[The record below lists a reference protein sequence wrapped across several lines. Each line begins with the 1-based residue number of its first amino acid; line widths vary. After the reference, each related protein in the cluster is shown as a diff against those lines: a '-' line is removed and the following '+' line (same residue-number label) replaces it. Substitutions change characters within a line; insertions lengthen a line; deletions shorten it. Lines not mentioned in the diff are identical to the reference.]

1 MLEAI
6 ESKYVLAARA
16 KGLPERIVLRRHAL
30 PNALLPTIT
39 ILAVDVGILI
49 GGIVVVES
57 VFAFPGLGRML
68 IYAIDHQDI
77 PLMMGGMIVITA
89 IYALANLAADIL
101 YAVLNPRIRVT
112 GTAG

>member
-16 KGLPERIVLRRHAL
+16 KGLPDRIVLRRHAL

-101 YAVLNPRIRVT
+101 YAVLNPRIRVS
-112 GTAG
+112 GTAA